1 MVYDR
6 DSDIAVIERVGFDLW
21 FDNESDTQTVVID
34 DILPQ
39 ISASGDLGHHG
50 YDGMGL
56 SWHHG
61 YDGMGVF

>member
-1 MVYDR
+1 MTYDR
-6 DSDIAVIERVGFDLW
+6 YENIAVAEGFDIW
-21 FDNESDTQTVVID
+21 FEQLTQNTQEIID

-39 ISASGDLGHHG
+39 VIASGDWGHHG
-50 YDGMGL
+50 YDGKGL

>member
-1 MVYDR
+1 MTYDR
-6 DSDIAVIERVGFDLW
+6 DENIAVADGFDMW
-21 FDNESDTQTVVID
+21 FEQLTQQKKEIID
-34 DILPQ
+34 DILPH
-39 ISASGDLGHHG
+39 ILGSGDWGHHG